1 MSAECAVGSRPCSED
16 FVTGSLFFHSPQKPN
31 VEGAV
36 SLCLVSWSGDLVKI
50 LFLAMLLTTQRY
62 KCVPWN
68 LMRGGQGVTL
78 QLNSIPSLGN
88 RGTGS

>member
-1 MSAECAVGSRPCSED
+1 MSAEFAVGSRPCSEE

-31 VEGAV
+31 VEDDV

-62 KCVPWN
+62 KCVPGN
-68 LMRGGQGVTL
+68 LMRGG
-78 QLNSIPSLGN
+78 
-88 RGTGS
+88 